1 LPGVTG
7 AALVLLPPLATGGW
21 TSDYSV
27 AGRPAGTYG
36 TEVSHR
42 QVSPGYFAVMRV
54 PLLRGRLLTDADR
67 EGAPPVVVINE
78 AMAREAFAGQDP
90 IGQRLAFDKLPD
102 STSRWWTIVGVVGSE
117 RQASL
122 AAPPATEAFQPYT
135 QEANSYMTLVA
146 RTTGDPSGIVPAVRR
161 VLAGLDPDLAPATLN
176 TMEHLRASAL
186 ATQRFLMF
194 LLTAFAAV
202 GLVLALVGVY
212 GVIAQLAR
220 RRTREMGIRLALGAS
235 RAKLQWLV
243 VRQGLGLA
251 LGGVAAGTGA
261 ALIATRLMRSLLY
274 GVSSTDP
281 ATFFAVPLLLL
292 GCALAATWL
301 PAARASR
308 VDPALT
314 LREE

>member
-1 LPGVTG
+1 
-7 AALVLLPPLATGGW
+7 
-21 TSDYSV
+21 
-27 AGRPAGTYG
+27 
-36 TEVSHR
+36 
-42 QVSPGYFAVMRV
+42 
-54 PLLRGRLLTDADR
+54 
-67 EGAPPVVVINE
+67 
-78 AMAREAFAGQDP
+78 
-90 IGQRLAFDKLPD
+90 
-102 STSRWWTIVGVVGSE
+102 
-117 RQASL
+117 
-122 AAPPATEAFQPYT
+122 
-135 QEANSYMTLVA
+135 
-146 RTTGDPSGIVPAVRR
+146 
-161 VLAGLDPDLAPATLN
+161 
-176 TMEHLRASAL
+176 MEHLRASAL